1 MLSILACVATMVYK
15 PWLSMVCMIR
25 EKSKLEMN
33 RLPNYCF
40 AILVLFTLGALGQPL
55 GESLNTKD
63 VYSNFFH
70 LNPPVNDDIKGK
82 FK

>member
-1 MLSILACVATMVYK
+1 MAFV
-15 PWLSMVCMIR
+15 VCMIR
-25 EKSKLEMN
+25 GIRKLEMI
-33 RLPNYCF
+33 RLPKNCL

-55 GESLNTKD
+55 GESLNKKD

-70 LNPPVNDDIKGK
+70 LNPPVHDDVKGK